1 MHHVLLRFSLQPR
14 ILALS
19 LSSLK
24 HYKYGPNLPLLC
36 SSNHTLHTKSNMSP
50 TANFSEQGPRANYE
64 YYQLNDGNK
73 IPAIGLG
80 TYKVT
85 DADEARASVKTA
97 LQNGYRHIDTA
108 SRYKN
113 EEQVGEGI
121 RESGVPREEVF
132 VTTKLWNADHHDPE
146 GALNESLKKLGLDYV
161 DLYLIHYPVNLE
173 EKILAQP
180 HHYDFIETYKNMQ
193 KLVHNGK
200 AKSIGVSNFTKER
213 VEQLLA
219 DEEVTIKPVVN
230 QIEAHPLLTQPDLKE
245 YLDLENILVEA
256 FSPLGSATSPLFE
269 NPVVKSIAQNNNA
282 SAGQV
287 LVSWALQRN
296 TVVLPKSV
304 KEERIISNMKTF
316 TLGEADFEALNNLSV
331 KFGEQRTCNFPWGVF
346 N

>member
-1 MHHVLLRFSLQPR
+1 
-14 ILALS
+14 
-19 LSSLK
+19 
-24 HYKYGPNLPLLC
+24 
-36 SSNHTLHTKSNMSP
+36 MSP
-50 TANFSEQGPRANYE
+50 TANFSESGPRPNYD

-85 DADEARASVKTA
+85 DADEARKSVKTA
-97 LQNGYRHIDTA
+97 LQSGYRHIDTA

-173 EKILAQP
+173 EKVLAQP
-180 HHYDFIETYKNMQ
+180 HHYDFLETYKEMQ
-193 KLVHNGK
+193 KLVHLGK

-213 VEQLLA
+213 VELLIN
-219 DEEVTIKPVVN
+219 DPEVTVKPVVN
-230 QIEAHPLLTQPDLKE
+230 QIEAHPLLTQPNLKE
-245 YLDLENILVEA
+245 FCDENDILIEA
-256 FSPLGSATSPLFE
+256 FSPLGLATSPLFE
-269 NPVVKSIAQNNNA
+269 NPVVKAVAENNGA
-282 SAGQV
+282 TAGQV

-316 TLGEADFEALNNLSV
+316 TLSEADFEALNNLSA

>member
-1 MHHVLLRFSLQPR
+1 
-14 ILALS
+14 
-19 LSSLK
+19 
-24 HYKYGPNLPLLC
+24 
-36 SSNHTLHTKSNMSP
+36 MSP
-50 TANFSEQGPRANYE
+50 TANYSESGPRPNYD
-64 YYQLNDGNK
+64 YYQLNDGNR

-85 DADEARASVKTA
+85 DADEARKSVKTA
-97 LQNGYRHIDTA
+97 LQAGYRHIDTA

-146 GALNESLKKLGLDYV
+146 GALNESLRKLGLDYI

-173 EKILAQP
+173 EKVLAQP
-180 HHYDFIETYKNMQ
+180 HHYDFLETYKEMQ
-193 KLVHNGK
+193 KLVHSGK

-213 VEQLLA
+213 VELLIN
-219 DEEVTIKPVVN
+219 DPGVSVKPVVN

-245 YLDLENILVEA
+245 FCDENDILIEA
-256 FSPLGSATSPLFE
+256 FSPLGSASSPLFE
-269 NPVVKSIAQNNNA
+269 NPVVKAVAENNGA
-282 SAGQV
+282 TAGQV

-316 TLGEADFEALNNLSV
+316 TLSEADFEALNNLSA
-331 KFGEQRTCNFPWGVF
+331 KFGVQRTCNFPWGVF